1 MREATIAPPKL
12 RERSQEN
19 SLRARI
25 LRALENTDERHLV
38 RIHLTLDLDDPW
50 SLMASP
56 LLEGRQ
62 VAAWDA
68 PGDDRCFL
76 AVGVTRSRHPEGA
89 GRFKVAAELWEML
102 DRAMF
107 ELPQEAGGDIDREL
121 PCLVAGFAFS
131 ATGCT
136 RSELWRGWGD
146 SAMWVPEI
154 LVQRHNGV
162 TRAALTAALGR
173 SATPE
178 LVADQIEA
186 AAQTLEML
194 LQASRTPR
202 PLPTVAG
209 KNNMAR
215 VGRDEKAWEAWRDR
229 VEAARASMLNQEL
242 ERPLQKVVLARTERF
257 QPISARAAGGRRF
270 DPIDTALAL
279 RDRQSHCTTF
289 CVRLPD
295 GRAFVG
301 ATPEELVRLEEREVT
316 TMALA
321 GTRSR
326 GWDDANDDDLAAE
339 LLASG
344 KDRREQSLVSDA
356 IREAL
361 TPLVDKLDIPETPSV
376 ARFADVQHLKTE
388 IKGRL
393 IDGVN
398 LFDLVERLHPTPAVG
413 GLPRKEALAWL
424 DANENLDRGW
434 YAGPLG
440 WVSPGGS
447 GVFVVAIRSALMRG
461 GEAAAFAGCGLVERS
476 DARAEWQETI
486 FKLRAISQ
494 GLALGDEQ

>member
-1 MREATIAPPKL
+1 MREAAATHATR
-12 RERSQEN
+12 REQDTSKAG
-19 SLRARI
+19 LRARI
-25 LRALENTDERHLV
+25 YRALEATNERHMV
-38 RIHLTLDLDDPW
+38 RVHLTLDLADPW
-50 SLMASP
+50 ALMASP

-62 VAAWDA
+62 LAAWDA
-68 PGDDRCFL
+68 PEEARCFL

-89 GRFKVAAELWEML
+89 GRFREAAALWELL
-102 DRAMF
+102 DRSMI
-107 ELPQEAGGDIDREL
+107 ELPHDAGGAIEREL
-121 PCLVAGFAFS
+121 PCLVSGFAFS
-131 ATGCT
+131 ATGST

-146 SAMWVPEI
+146 SALWVPEI

-162 TRAALTAALGR
+162 TRAAITAAAGS

-186 AAQTLEML
+186 AVETLDAL
-194 LQASRTPR
+194 LRAARE
-202 PLPTVAG
+202 PTSAPVIAG

-215 VGRDEKAWEAWRDR
+215 VGRDAVAWEAWRDR
-229 VEAARASMLNQEL
+229 VEAARSSMMGDPDSTLL
-242 ERPLQKVVLARTERF
+242 KVVLARTERF
-257 QPISARAAGGRRF
+257 QPISNRAAGGRCF
-270 DPIDTALAL
+270 DPLDTALAL
-279 RDRQSHCTTF
+279 RTRQSHCTTF

-326 GWDDANDDDLAAE
+326 GWDASNDEDLAQE

-344 KDRREQSLVSDA
+344 KDRREQSLVTDA
-356 IREAL
+356 IRSAL
-361 TPLVDKLDIPETPSV
+361 EPLVNNLDIPEAPSV
-376 ARFADVQHLKTE
+376 ARFTDVQHLKTE
-388 IKGRL
+388 IRGQLK
-393 IDGVN
+393 DGVN
-398 LFDLVERLHPTPAVG
+398 LFDLVQRLHPTPAVG
-413 GLPRKEALAWL
+413 GLPRQEALAWL
-424 DANENLDRGW
+424 DANEGLDRGW

-447 GVFVVAIRSALMRG
+447 GVFVVAIRSALLRG
-461 GEAAAFAGCGLVERS
+461 AEAAAFAGCGLVERS

-494 GLALGDEQ
+494 GLALGEET